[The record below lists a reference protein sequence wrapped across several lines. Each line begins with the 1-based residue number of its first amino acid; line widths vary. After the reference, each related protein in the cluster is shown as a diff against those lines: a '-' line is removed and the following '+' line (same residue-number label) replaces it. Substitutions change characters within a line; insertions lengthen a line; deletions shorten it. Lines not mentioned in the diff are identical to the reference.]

1 MQYNVDFFGREKN
14 FLVAKEGRENEGAH
28 RMKKIKA
35 WILVKEK
42 GRKDIE
48 SRNAKVVE
56 GITLLVGSV
65 SESTPGM

>member
-1 MQYNVDFFGREKN
+1 
-14 FLVAKEGRENEGAH
+14 
-28 RMKKIKA
+28 
-35 WILVKEK
+35 LVKEK